1 MLLKKLLVVTFV
13 GSLFGLLPLSASAD
27 EIFIDNGMIIKGTVT
42 CLAGGIVSIS
52 SDYAE
57 PIKVKAEK
65 ITRITTD
72 SPVEIQMKSGEVL
85 KGNLKTDG
93 NGVLTVEQVIG
104 RGSVAIDLNNVAAI
118 NPPPVNKWKGAVV
131 VAGNY
136 QTGNTE
142 RSALRLS
149 ADAVRKGDKERFSM
163 NFIYDL
169 AEENK
174 ALTSRSVYGALKYD
188 YFFTKKFYGYLGVE
202 LLSDRYKDLNLRTVV
217 GPGVGYQIWDE
228 QRKALAVEAGIAYF
242 SEDLKVGDDKSWAA
256 ARLAGNYMYKFTDT
270 ITFTDSLILYSSLE
284 KASDFKLRNEAAVAT
299 ALGAGW
305 SMKLANVL
313 DYDNEPAA
321 GIKKTDSVLL
331 LGLQYVF

>member
-1 MLLKKLLVVTFV
+1 MLFKKLLVIACV
-13 GSLFGLLPLSASAD
+13 GSLLGLVPLSVLAD
-27 EIFIDNGMIIKGTVT
+27 EIVIDNGVVIKGTVT
-42 CLAGGIVSIS
+42 GLAEGIVSVS

-57 PIKVKAEK
+57 PIKIKAGK
-65 ITRITTD
+65 ITGITTT
-72 SPVEIQMKSGEVL
+72 SPVEIRMKNGEVL
-85 KGNLKTDG
+85 KGSLKTDAH
-93 NGVLTVEQVIG
+93 GVLTVEQVVG
-104 RGSVAIDLNNVAAI
+104 RGSVAVDLNNIAAI
-118 NPPPVNKWKGAVV
+118 NPPPVNTWKGTVV

-149 ADAVRKGDKERFSM
+149 GDAVRKSDKERFSM

-169 AEENK
+169 AEEDK

-188 YFFTKKFYGYLGVE
+188 YFFTNKFYGYLGVE
-202 LLSDRYKDLNLRTVV
+202 LLSDRYKDINLRTVV

-242 SEDLKVGDDKSWAA
+242 SEDLKTGNDNSWAT
-256 ARLAGNYMYKFTDT
+256 ARLAGNYMYKITKA

-284 KASDFKLRNEAAVAT
+284 KASAFKLRNEAAIAT

-321 GIKKTDSVLL
+321 DIKKTDSVLL
-331 LGLQYVF
+331 LGLQYAF